1 MFTVRGTRKLLDRLK
16 TPPVPVSE
24 PASTVLGDWYATVLL
39 WRPQLVLFVNT
50 SSLFPVFV
58 PLAPAVTV
66 LARFPGAMAAVF
78 DRFGLDPR
86 FVTAEAAEMGTV
98 AVAKTGDRRMLGVM
112 NELVFMAETRVA
124 DGGHD
129 RHGLVGLSI
138 LVADTLISPLYK
150 DPARGDTPGEELRRL
165 ADLAVHRS

>member
-1 MFTVRGTRKLLDRLK
+1 MNTVHGTQKLLDRLK
-16 TPPVPVSE
+16 TPLVPVSG
-24 PASTVLGDWYATVLL
+24 PASTALGDWYATVLL

-86 FVTAEAAEMGTV
+86 FVTAEVAEMGTV

-112 NELVFMAETRVA
+112 NEFVFMAEARVA

-129 RHGLVGLSI
+129 PRDLVGLSI
-138 LVADTLISPLYK
+138 VVADTLISPLYK
-150 DPARGDTPGEELRRL
+150 DPARGDTPGDEVRRL
-165 ADLAVHRS
+165 AALAVNRF